1 MPYTVRAG
9 KSAVSCHRK
18 KKNAKAAAAA
28 LKRAGKKKVRVYKV
42 KSCG

>member
-1 MPYTVRAG
+1 MPYKVRAG

-28 LKRAGKKKVRVYKV
+28 LTRAGKKKVRVYKV

>member
-1 MPYTVRAG
+1 MPYKVRAG

-28 LKRAGKKKVRVYKV
+28 LKRAGKPNVRVYEV
-42 KSCG
+42 KSCR